1 VRFSKIGSL
10 GLLHAVEPHRDWIVK
25 SNVVRIDVVSTQA
38 PPTPKGQ
45 RTRERIVQA
54 AAELV
59 AEKGAVAMS
68 LDDVGSRAPAS
79 RSQLYHYFENKAALI
94 RAVVNATSDAV
105 LGAQDELLLGVADW
119 SGIER
124 WMDALVAIQV
134 ERQAR
139 GGCPLGSLAGQLA
152 ERDPEARAA
161 LAEGLGRWQDSIRGG
176 LEALQARGQL
186 RAEADPAALA
196 AATIALIQGGLL
208 LTQVRRDPQQLRSAL
223 DAGLTL
229 LHAQAT

>member
-1 VRFSKIGSL
+1 MAMS
-10 GLLHAVEPHRDWIVK
+10 
-25 SNVVRIDVVSTQA
+25 A
-38 PPTPKGQ
+38 PSTPKGQ
-45 RTRERIVQA
+45 RTRERIVRA

-79 RSQLYHYFENKAALI
+79 RSQLYHYFVNKADLI
-94 RAVVNATSDAV
+94 RAVVDATSDSI
-105 LGAQDELLLGVADW
+105 LGAQDELLVGVTSWA
-119 SGIER
+119 GIER
-124 WMDALVAIQV
+124 WMDALVDLQV

-161 LAEGLGRWQDSIRGG
+161 LAEGLGRWQNSIRGS
-176 LEALQARGQL
+176 LEVLQRGGQL
-186 RAEADPAALA
+186 RGDAEPAALA
-196 AATIALIQGGLL
+196 ASTMALLQGGLL

-223 DAGLTL
+223 DAALTL
-229 LHAQAT
+229 LRAQAT

>member
-1 VRFSKIGSL
+1 MSAL
-10 GLLHAVEPHRDWIVK
+10 AA
-25 SNVVRIDVVSTQA
+25 STA
-38 PPTPKGQ
+38 KGQ
-45 RTRERIVQA
+45 KTRGRIVQA

-59 AEKGAVAMS
+59 AEKGATAVS
-68 LDDVGSRAPAS
+68 LDDVGTRGAAS
-79 RSQLYHYFENKAALI
+79 RSQLYHYFENRADLI
-94 RAVVNATSDAV
+94 RAVVNATSDAIV
-105 LGAQDELLLGVADW
+105 GGQDELLLDVADW
-119 SGIER
+119 SGLER
-124 WMDALVAIQV
+124 WMDALVAMQV

-139 GGCPLGSLAGQLA
+139 GGCPLGSRAGQLA